1 MTSNLTVQDVG
12 EQGLLRVVQRFC
24 PSELIGDDAALLTPD
39 PHQSLVVTTDMLVDG
54 VHFSDRTTSPEDI
67 GWRGVAAN
75 LSDLAA
81 MGASGLGITVALGVT
96 GDTPVS
102 WVEQLYQGMV
112 ACLQSFDIPIIGGDI
127 CRAPLRSLSI
137 TALGQVNSQFAIR
150 RSAAQPGYDI
160 IATGFHG
167 DSRGGLEL
175 LLHPELGNSLSE
187 AERLSLIHT
196 HQRPQPRLDL
206 IPILQKLW
214 AETPEIAIAGMDS
227 SDGLAD
233 AVLQICRAS
242 QVGANIIQQQIPI
255 SSALQH
261 CVPPQQ
267 ALNWALYGGEDFELV
282 LCLPPQLTQQLLQQL
297 NHAVVVGQ
305 TTPQQS
311 VMLADA
317 NNLQFQ
323 QTLSLEQG
331 FQHF

>member
-12 EQGLLRVVQRFC
+12 EQGLLKVIQRFC

-54 VHFSDRTTSPEDI
+54 VHFSDRTTSPQDI

-112 ACLQSFDIPIIGGDI
+112 GCLQSFDIPIIGGDI

-137 TALGQVNSQFAIR
+137 TALGQVQPQFAIR
-150 RSAAQPGYDI
+150 RSVAHPEYDI

-187 AERLSLIHT
+187 AEKLSLIQA

-214 AETPEIAIAGMDS
+214 TKTPEIAIAGMDS

-233 AVLQICRAS
+233 AILQICRAS

-255 SSALQH
+255 SSALH
-261 CVPPQQ
+261 NLVSPKQ

-282 LCLPPQLTQQLLQQL
+282 LCVPSQLTQQLLQQF
-297 NHAVVVGQ
+297 NHAFVFGQ
-305 TTPQQS
+305 TTTEQS
-311 VMLADA
+311 VVLVDA
-317 NNLQFQ
+317 NDLQFQ
-323 QTLSLEQG
+323 QSLSLEQG